1 MGKLKNNFTRSR
13 KKIEAIPKALKK
25 NLDLDAPEGLEYQ
38 PFVDN
43 IGLFALGSKDGKGFN
58 FKIDKIKLPRE
69 IQGMKVTTENIADI
83 LYVTQT
89 SVDITDTDVII
100 NGKSYGKPDEVL
112 IKNITG
118 KKNSKQELVV
128 PSFPTIDKPIHTK
141 IGDELVDFKVKRV
154 PYPSLTDIKIINENY
169 EFIKLELIISKL
181 KKGLKLKGN
190 ISFDLSFFDTVSD
203 VLKNR
208 KILEGIAK
216 NEVILLDFETEKNI
230 KEKGNYESVISF
242 LDFYQKL
249 GEIGKKLNIEFKNE
263 SSYNRQSADLIKQ
276 LYVSLILDSFFYMD
290 INKNNIHNFIGDNVP
305 EAIIKAKEEKSPLA
319 FYSVSEFENE
329 VFGKK
334 LHYYKISIYENI
346 YVTNIIDEINEK
358 KVEFKFLDQGQA
370 FEKIVFEHP
379 SENVDFV
386 KLHDNL
392 KTIDIATLKW

>member
-25 NLDLDAPEGLEYQ
+25 NLDLDAPDGLEYQ
-38 PFVDN
+38 PFLDN
-43 IGLFALGSKDGKGFN
+43 IGLFSLGPKDGKEFD

-100 NGKSYGKPDEVL
+100 NGKNYGKPHEIL

-118 KKNSKQELVV
+118 KKNLKQELVV
-128 PSFPTIDKPIHTK
+128 PSFPTIDKPIRTK
-141 IGDELVDFKVKRV
+141 IGDERVDFQVKRV

-190 ISFDLSFFDTVSD
+190 ISFDLSSFETVSD

-216 NEVILLDFETEKNI
+216 NEVILLDFDTEKII

-249 GEIGKKLNIEFKNE
+249 GEIGAKLNIEFKNE

-276 LYVSLILDSFFYMD
+276 LYVSLILDSFFYMN

-305 EAIIKAKEEKSPLA
+305 EAIVKAKEEKSPLT

-334 LHYYKISIYENI
+334 LHYYKISIFENI
-346 YVTNIIDEINEK
+346 YVTNIIDEENEK
-358 KVEFKFLDQGQA
+358 KVEFKFLEKGQA
-370 FEKIVFEHP
+370 FEKIVFERP
-379 SENVDFV
+379 SENVDFMT
-386 KLHDNL
+386 LLENI